1 MDTEEMLKMD
11 SDHEY
16 DLLTAALL
24 GAAVGAAAAFMLGY
38 SVRGAQKTPTQR
50 AIHRGRRWAQQRRA
64 AVSSALDPVEVRD
77 QVGDAFASARDAI
90 SDAVDG
96 ELKDFRKAM
105 RRKRRSLGI

>member
-1 MDTEEMLKMD
+1 MD

-38 SVRGAQKTPTQR
+38 SVRGARRTPTQR
-50 AIHRGRRWAQQRRA
+50 AIHRGRKWAHQRRA
-64 AVSSALDPVEVRD
+64 AIGAALDPSEVREH
-77 QVGDAFASARDAI
+77 VGDAFGSARDAI
-90 SDAVDG
+90 ADAVEG

>member
-1 MDTEEMLKMD
+1 MD

-50 AIHRGRRWAQQRRA
+50 AVHRGRRWAHKRRA
-64 AVSSALDPVEVRD
+64 AISNALDPSEVRD
-77 QVGDAFASARDAI
+77 HMGDALSSARDAI
-90 SDAVDG
+90 SDVVDG